1 MVKKKFQSK
10 YVLSKNRIIGLKNSQ
25 SRKRNGPEIWVQN
38 NFSPKKFVKNPEI
51 YGHKFFDP
59 IRLGQKKVTLKAFF
73 DTKSLHF
80 LGVKKG

>member
-38 NFSPKKFVKNPEI
+38 NFSPKKFVQNPEI

-59 IRLGQKKVTLKAFF
+59 IRLGQKKSYI
-73 DTKSLHF
+73 KSIF
-80 LGVKKG
+80 RYKNI